1 MDSIKR
7 MSVSLNLDSSKFVKN
22 NIKIERI
29 SKHEYL
35 FDLIIDTYKSE
46 GSSIA
51 LDDLRNTYYRLC
63 EDFKDNYLYKAT
75 YKDKECVYTE
85 EFIIDILK
93 EKFREKFLNREVGI

>member
-35 FDLIIDTYKSE
+35 FDLITGTYKSE
-46 GSSIA
+46 SSSIA
-51 LDDLRNTYYRLC
+51 LDDLRKNYYRLC
-63 EDFKDNYLYKAT
+63 DDFKDNYLYKAT

-93 EKFREKFLNREVGI
+93 EKFREFLNREVGL